1 MGRITTLAIGA
12 MAAALLAPLPALAAG
27 TGGCESFD
35 FPVATDLQWMQSAD
49 AEAVASEA
57 KLTAPPAKAMQV
69 TLKPVAEVAYALPPE
84 SKAKPG
90 EASFG
95 AVVTFAGVPTPGLYQ
110 VSLSAKGW
118 IDVIQNGAAL
128 KAVAHSGK
136 SDCEGLRKSV
146 RFDLKDG
153 PVTLQ
158 ISGVSAPEVKVTIR
172 KTD

>member
-1 MGRITTLAIGA
+1 MGRVTALTVGA
-12 MAAALLAPLPALAAG
+12 LAAALLAPLPAFAAG

-49 AEAVASEA
+49 AEAVASDA
-57 KLTAPPAKAMQV
+57 TLTAPPAKAMSV
-69 TLKPVAEVAYALPPE
+69 ALKPVSEVAYVLPPE
-84 SKAKPG
+84 GKAKPG

-95 AVVTFAGVPTPGLYQ
+95 AVVAFAVPTPGLYQ

-146 RFDLKDG
+146 RFEFKDG

-158 ISGVSAPEVKVTIR
+158 ISGVSAPGLKVTIR
-172 KTD
+172 KAD